1 MGKETIFVTLLG
13 SFSMRHVDN
22 GQERIITERDST
34 SRLLWSFFQYLTV
47 FHQRGVNQDELIE
60 VLWGDS
66 ESANPAN
73 TLKTLLHRGRAALE
87 GLGFPDG
94 KQVLLYRRGVYSWS
108 TEVELK
114 LDIEEFDALYDAARD
129 KGAPELALEA
139 IALYQGD
146 FLPSATGSPW
156 AVSMRTFYHTRF
168 LKTCN
173 GVARYLLEQK
183 RFGEAGNICRQ
194 ATTIDPFDETG
205 HLLLMRALAEEGEI
219 QAAIQHYTEVAD
231 MFMDQL
237 GVRPSE
243 EMEAL
248 YRELSRA
255 DRGIEMDLNAV
266 RETMQEADT
275 GGAFF
280 CAYGVFQDIYR
291 LEARNAAR
299 NGRVVQL
306 IMITILDQD
315 GNPLPPTRS
324 PAAMESMRAAIRSSL
339 RSGDTF
345 TRSSMV
351 QHLILL
357 PTASYEN
364 SVMVVERILSAYRKT
379 LVGMSTATKYSILPV
394 LPAGDGEGNDGR
406 FVHMDRRE
414 QEETRA

>member
-1 MGKETIFVTLLG
+1 M
-13 SFSMRHVDN
+13 
-22 GQERIITERDST
+22 
-34 SRLLWSFFQYLTV
+34 
-47 FHQRGVNQDELIE
+47 
-60 VLWGDS
+60 
-66 ESANPAN
+66 
-73 TLKTLLHRGRAALE
+73 
-87 GLGFPDG
+87 
-94 KQVLLYRRGVYSWS
+94 
-108 TEVELK
+108 
-114 LDIEEFDALYDAARD
+114 
-129 KGAPELALEA
+129 
-139 IALYQGD
+139 
-146 FLPSATGSPW
+146 
-156 AVSMRTFYHTRF
+156 
-168 LKTCN
+168 
-173 GVARYLLEQK
+173 
-183 RFGEAGNICRQ
+183 
-194 ATTIDPFDETG
+194 
-205 HLLLMRALAEEGEI
+205 LMRALAEEGEI

>member
-1 MGKETIFVTLLG
+1 MDKEVISVTLLG
-13 SFSMRHVDN
+13 TFSMRHQVN
-22 GQERIITERDST
+22 GEEKRISERDST
-34 SRLLWSFFQYLTV
+34 SKLLWSFFQYLTV

-108 TEVELK
+108 PDVVLK
-114 LDIEEFDALYDAARD
+114 LDIEEFDELCTAAEEKKLPALAM
-129 KGAPELALEA
+129 EA
-139 IALYQGD
+139 IELYQGD

-156 AVSMRTFYHTRF
+156 AVSQRTFYHTRF
-168 LKTCN
+168 LKLCSSVDRN
-173 GVARYLLEQK
+173 LLNEKRYD
-183 RFGEAGNICRQ
+183 EAGRICRH
-194 ATTIDPFDETG
+194 ATTIDPFDEAG
-205 HLLLMRALAEEGEI
+205 HLLLMKALAEEGET
-219 QAAIQHYTEVAD
+219 QAAIQHYAEVAD

-243 EMEAL
+243 EMEQM

-255 DRGIEMDLNAV
+255 DRSIEMDLNAV
-266 RETMQEADT
+266 RETMQEPSA

-306 IMITILDQD
+306 IMVTILDKN
-315 GNPLPPTRS
+315 GGPLEATRC
-324 PAAMESMRAAIRSSL
+324 PAAMESMRAAIRDNL

-345 TRSSMV
+345 TRSSIV

-364 SVMVVERILSAYRKT
+364 SVMVMERILSAYRST
-379 LVGMSTATKYSILPV
+379 LVGISTSTKYSILPV
-394 LPAGDGEGNDGR
+394 LPAGDGDEKGGK
-406 FVHMDRRE
+406 FIQMERRE
-414 QEETRA
+414 KS